1 MLDFQAV
8 GDKIHNLRTAAGLS
22 QDNLAET
29 LYVTRQAVSRW
40 ELGQTLPSV
49 DNLAELCRLFN
60 VTFEELLCLDEPARF
75 DKDDIFKGHSR
86 EFVVNSLA
94 NGKLETDIADKLY
107 LFSPSERMVILKAV
121 KDGKVKADGARLAV
135 KLTDEEKSYLF
146 GGILKNER
154 F

>member
-8 GDKIHNLRTAAGLS
+8 GDKIHDLRVAAGLS

-29 LYVTRQAVSRW
+29 LFVTRQAVSRW

-49 DNLAELCRLFN
+49 DNLAELCKLFG

-75 DKDDIFKGHSR
+75 NEDDIFKGHNR
-86 EFVVNSLA
+86 EFVVSSVV
-94 NGKLETDIADKLY
+94 NGKLEINIADKLY
-107 LFSPSERMVILKAV
+107 LFSPSERMIILKAV
-121 KDGKVKADGARLAV
+121 KDGKIKSDGAKLAV
-135 KLTDEEKSYLF
+135 KLTDEERVYLF
-146 GGILKNER
+146 GGIIKNER